1 MRAVGSVSI
10 SLGILNVP
18 IKMYLSAKGE
28 QVSFNMINPETGN
41 RVKQLLVDADDVE
54 VIEEAD
60 KTKNVNVN
68 KGAKLLG
75 RNDTVKGYEYEKGKY
90 VHFTDEEVANMQ
102 AEKRDTLDL
111 REFAPIT
118 EINPLHVEK
127 TYYTAPDKSDRQYK
141 LLQEV
146 LGEKGLG
153 AVGTWRARGKEHL
166 VIIRSSEQG
175 LLIHQMFYNSEVRAF
190 ENKCA
195 NVEIDDLEYASCEV
209 IIDQFTKDKLDVSS
223 YTDTFSE
230 KVTEAVKFKLAGGE
244 IKKPTKK
251 VKAKR
256 KTKADE
262 RAEIR
267 AGFIKAGMPE
277 DKLDALVEAAMK
289 RKAARVKKKA
299 S

>member
-18 IKMYLSAKGE
+18 IKMYLSASSE
-28 QVSFNMINPETGN
+28 HVSFKMINPETGN
-41 RVKQLLVDADDVE
+41 PVKQLLVDADDMTVDE
-54 VIEEAD
+54 SGD
-60 KTKNVNVN
+60 SKTVNVK
-68 KGAKLLG
+68 KGAKMLS
-75 RNDTVKGYEYEKGKY
+75 RTSTVKGYEYEKGKY
-90 VHFTDEEVANMQ
+90 VHFTEEEVANMQ

-111 REFAPIT
+111 KEFVPVG
-118 EINPLHVEK
+118 EINPLHIEK
-127 TYYTAPDKSDRQYK
+127 TFYTAPDKSDRQYK
-141 LLQEV
+141 LLHEV
-146 LGEKGLG
+146 LGERDLA

-166 VIIRSSEQG
+166 VLIKSSAQG
-175 LLIHQMFYNSEVRAF
+175 LLIHQMYYNSEVRAF
-190 ENKCA
+190 DNKCA
-195 NVEIDDLEYASCEV
+195 DVEIDDLEYASCEIV
-209 IIDQFTKDKLDVSS
+209 IDQFTKDKLDVSS
-223 YTDTFSE
+223 YTDTFNE
-230 KVTEAVKFKLAGGE
+230 KVTEAVKTKLAGGE
-244 IKKPTKK
+244 IKPAKK
-251 VKAKR
+251 AKAKR